1 MSLGDFLT
9 DETLGSWADEMESM
23 PLAPSAAHT
32 GYGERRAFSTTDRYG
47 SGSGFNDRPSFNR
60 EQLPLPDKPPFTAHI
75 GNLPFDLTES
85 EVGDFFASCSVT
97 NVRIVEDRVERK
109 PKGFGYVE
117 FATLDGLKRALELNS
132 SQFSGRSIRVSVAEP
147 PKDRGEVR
155 EINDWT
161 RKGPLPPLP
170 TDQRRTS
177 DRAFASR
184 NYDNLSDAG
193 SDRGERRRP
202 FEQGDGKV
210 RDFSN
215 WERKGPLSPLTP
227 SGSTAGDFSR
237 PRTREGPREGQR
249 EGPRDGPRD
258 RRTSPAW
265 GEARSQDG
273 SRPPR
278 KEFQEKPSTD
288 RAPSAADMD
297 SQWRARMR
305 PDAPSKSST
314 PPQEK
319 SDPPSPAAPSA
330 APATRPRLQLQKRTV
345 SEHETTSPSGSTAAS
360 DSKPSPFGGARPI
373 DTFAREKEIE
383 ERRQLALR
391 QKREQDEKKRAASKA
406 ATRDQRAAAPVEE
419 AKAKENGDAQA
430 STPTATPV
438 GTASNFALLNR
449 VHDKENGA
457 QVQQADQEDEHKGE
471 KSKTEGENGRIVD
484 DKEVKPREIVREM
497 PSERNKD
504 AGNSSGVE
512 RKTADSATTSADAL
526 EEDGWST
533 VSKVRNNRRGGSQ
546 AARAIAS

>member
-1 MSLGDFLT
+1 MLHRQSELHLRK
-9 DETLGSWADEMESM
+9 L
-23 PLAPSAAHT
+23 SASSVDT
-32 GYGERRAFSTTDRYG
+32 
-47 SGSGFNDRPSFNR
+47 NR
-60 EQLPLPDKPPFTAHI
+60 SQTA
-75 GNLPFDLTES
+75 
-85 EVGDFFASCSVT
+85 
-97 NVRIVEDRVERK
+97 
-109 PKGFGYVE
+109 
-117 FATLDGLKRALELNS
+117 
-132 SQFSGRSIRVSVAEP
+132 
-147 PKDRGEVR
+147 KDRGEAR

-170 TDQRRTS
+170 SDQRRTS
-177 DRAFASR
+177 DRAFGSR
-184 NYDNLSDAG
+184 NYDNVSDAG

-202 FEQGDGKV
+202 FEQGDGKT

-258 RRTSPAW
+258 RRSSPAW

-278 KEFQEKPSTD
+278 KEFQEKPSAD

-314 PPQEK
+314 PPQEN
-319 SDPPSPAAPSA
+319 SDPPSPAAPPT

-345 SEHETTSPSGSTAAS
+345 SEHETTSPSPSGSTAAS
-360 DSKPSPFGGARPI
+360 DPKPNPFGGARPI

-406 ATRDQRAAAPVEE
+406 ATRDQKAAAPAEE

-449 VHDKENGA
+449 VPGEENGA
-457 QVQQADQEDEHKGE
+457 QDQKGDEEDVHKAE
-471 KSKTEGENGRIVD
+471 QSKIEGENGQVVD
-484 DKEVKPREIVREM
+484 DKEVKPREIIRDM
-497 PSERNKD
+497 PSEKNND
-504 AGNSSGVE
+504 SGNGSSVE
-512 RKTADSATTSADAL
+512 KKPADGATNSADAL